1 MDAGTLRRLAA
12 DPDEAE
18 AALAAWAAAR
28 ADAVL
33 RTERARRA
41 LLRTALLARELAGG
55 RGRGGVGRRPPPPT
69 RFPRVGPMGA
79 VRTVRTHG
87 LATAAHAR
95 HALRLVRAR
104 AGAARRGQDVRLL
117 GPVFLGR
124 RVELVAPRGRGR
136 LLVGPWCWLG
146 DGAALRAHRGRLT
159 LGPKVVLGS
168 RVTLNAHLDVAV
180 GEGTLLADDVH
191 VVDMDHRT
199 DRLDVPI
206 RAQGIATAPVRI
218 GADVW
223 IGRGA
228 TGGGGVLAAD
238 VLPVT
243 VAGSVGGAGAVVTD
257 DLPPFSVAV
266 GVPARPVR
274 SRLPAGMDPDEAADL
289 LSRGLP
295 IPGDPV
301 G

>member
-28 ADAVL
+28 ADALL

-41 LLRTALLARELAGG
+41 LLRTALLARELDGG
-55 RGRGGVGRRPPPPT
+55 RALAAVVHRPPPPT

-228 TGGGGVLAAD
+228 TVVRGVD
-238 VLPVT
+238 VGR
-243 VAGSVGGAGAVVTD
+243 GSVVGAGAVVTD

>member
-28 ADAVL
+28 ADAAL

-41 LLRTALLARELAGG
+41 LLRTALLARELDGG
-55 RGRGGVGRRPPPPT
+55 RALAAVARRPPPPT
-69 RFPRVGPMGA
+69 RFPRVGPA
-79 VRTVRTHG
+79 AALRTIRTHR

-95 HALRLVRAR
+95 HAVRLVRAR
-104 AGAARRGQDVRLL
+104 AGAARRGQDVRFL
-117 GPVFLGR
+117 GPAFLGR
-124 RVELVAPRGRGR
+124 RVDLVAPRGRGR

-146 DGAALRAHRGRLT
+146 DGAALRAHGGRLT

-168 RVTLNAHLDVAV
+168 RVTVNAHLDVAV
-180 GEGTLLADDVH
+180 GEGTLFADDVH

-199 DRLDVPI
+199 DRLDLPI
-206 RAQGIATAPVRI
+206 RAQGIATAPVRV

-228 TGGGGVLAAD
+228 TLLRGVD
-238 VLPVT
+238 VGR
-243 VAGSVGGAGAVVTD
+243 GSVIGAGAVVTD

-266 GVPARPVR
+266 GAPARPVR

-289 LSRGLP
+289 LERGLP
-295 IPGDPV
+295 LPGDPV